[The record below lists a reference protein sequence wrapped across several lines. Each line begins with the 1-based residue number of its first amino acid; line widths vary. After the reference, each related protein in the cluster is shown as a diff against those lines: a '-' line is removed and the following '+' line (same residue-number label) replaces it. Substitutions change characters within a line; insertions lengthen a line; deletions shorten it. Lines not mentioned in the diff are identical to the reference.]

1 MKGGYLM
8 IDLTKP
14 ASEVYSIIKN
24 AYFIEKPVMVKTPA
38 GEVVYSRVNGERDLT
53 TGKLRYSVIA
63 DEGYR
68 YTRYRIS
75 ETAIESFVSEY
86 EAPSITV
93 DVSAFTASG
102 EETDTII
109 YSSDDDD
116 DIETFIA
123 LIAKIDALTQ
133 TQLTDVFA
141 LRYRSFV
148 MNIKG
153 DESNG
158 YVVPTEDGYEY
169 DTAEITVSHFKFSQT
184 TTSKTVSMNAILPY
198 TGNSYSVVKIT
209 LTYTE
214 DTSCSLTI
222 KVLTERT
229 ISE

>member
-14 ASEVYSIIKN
+14 ASEVYPILANVWS
-24 AYFIEKPVMVKTPA
+24 IEKPVMVKTPS
-38 GEVVYSRVNGERDLT
+38 GVVYSRVNSEIDMS
-53 TGKLRYSVIA
+53 TGKWRYSVIV

-68 YTRYRIS
+68 YTRYRVS
-75 ETAIESFVSEY
+75 ETAIETFVSDY
-86 EAPSITV
+86 EAPAVTV

-102 EETDTII
+102 EDTDTIV

-133 TQLTDVFA
+133 TQLSNSTN

-153 DESNG
+153 DDSNG
-158 YVVPTEDGYEY
+158 YVVPTDVGEEY
-169 DTAEITVSHFKFSQT
+169 DTAEITVNHFKFTQT

-214 DTSCSLTI
+214 DTSCALTI

-229 ISE
+229 ISD

>member
-24 AYFIEKPVMVKTPA
+24 AYLVEKPVMVKTPA
-38 GEVVYSRVNGERDLT
+38 GEVIYSRVNPEIDMS
-53 TGKLRYSVIA
+53 TGKYRYSVIL

-68 YTRYRIS
+68 YTRYRVS
-75 ETAIESFVSEY
+75 ATSIESFVSDY
-86 EAPSITV
+86 EAPAVTV
-93 DVSAFTASG
+93 DVSGFTASG
-102 EETDTII
+102 EETDTIA
-109 YSSDDDD
+109 YTSDDDD

-133 TQLTDVFA
+133 TQLSNSTN

-153 DESNG
+153 DDSG
-158 YVVPTEDGYEY
+158 YIVPTEAGYEY

-214 DTSCSLTI
+214 DTSCALTI

-229 ISE
+229 ISD